1 MNIQFIG
8 KYAISLENLIVK
20 GTVSV
25 DSEFHNNDIEDIN
38 VAYMDISDA
47 YHNKLRVVVY
57 TKDFRNTIV
66 EHYGVKFTPAT
77 ILSPEKRIRIF
88 TKDGNLMGIEKG
100 CSVLDFAFVLKTDIG
115 VCYNGAEVNGKPV
128 ETDCVI

>member
-1 MNIQFIG
+1 M
-8 KYAISLENLIVK
+8 K

-25 DSEFHNNDIEDIN
+25 DYEFHNNDIEEIN
-38 VAYMDISDA
+38 VVYIISDA
-47 YHNKLRVVVY
+47 YHSKLRVVVY

-88 TKDGNLMGIEKG
+88 TKDGNPIDIEKRLH
-100 CSVLDFAFVLKTDIG
+100 CTRLC
-115 VCYNGAEVNGKPV
+115 VC
-128 ETDCVI
+128 T